1 MGRLLLMIIYSLYSG
16 FVGEGINNAAHIG
29 GFVSG
34 MAIALLL
41 WLFFIHTNINNAPI
55 IPNIAPLAPTELI
68 YAPS

>member
-34 MAIALLL
+34 MVIALLL
-41 WLFFIHTNINNAPI
+41 WLFGKKKQA
-55 IPNIAPLAPTELI
+55 EMRDC
-68 YAPS
+68 